1 MRRQTLAASRDEPVP
16 MKTNAARLLDSLD
29 IRYELRTYVVEP
41 DDLSAARVAEKV
53 GLPAAQVFKTL
64 VCRGDRTGVCL
75 AVVPGDREVDLKA
88 LARARGDR
96 RCETVPLKEVQPLTG
111 YVRGGV
117 TALGA
122 KRDYPVVLDTSA
134 LGWPVISISAGVRGT
149 QLLLAPGDYQ
159 RVTAA
164 QLAAISRA

>member
-1 MRRQTLAASRDEPVP
+1 
-16 MKTNAARLLDSLD
+16 MKTNAARLLDALNV
-29 IRYELRTYVVEP
+29 RYELRTYAVDP
-41 DDLSAARVAEKV
+41 DDLSATRVAEKL
-53 GLPAAQVFKTL
+53 GLPAGQLFKTL

-117 TALGA
+117 TALAA
-122 KRDYPVVLDTSA
+122 KRDYPVVLDASA
-134 LGWPVISISAGVRGT
+134 LDWPIISISAGIRGA
-149 QLLLAPGDYQ
+149 QLLLAPADYA
-159 RVTAA
+159 RVTKALIA
-164 QLAAISRA
+164 HIQKGPDTRPPG

>member
-1 MRRQTLAASRDEPVP
+1 M
-16 MKTNAARLLDSLD
+16 
-29 IRYELRTYVVEP
+29 
-41 DDLSAARVAEKV
+41 
-53 GLPAAQVFKTL
+53 
-64 VCRGDRTGVCL
+64 
-75 AVVPGDREVDLKA
+75 PG
-88 LARARGDR
+88 
-96 RCETVPLKEVQPLTG
+96 
-111 YVRGGV
+111 GGR
-117 TALGA
+117 A